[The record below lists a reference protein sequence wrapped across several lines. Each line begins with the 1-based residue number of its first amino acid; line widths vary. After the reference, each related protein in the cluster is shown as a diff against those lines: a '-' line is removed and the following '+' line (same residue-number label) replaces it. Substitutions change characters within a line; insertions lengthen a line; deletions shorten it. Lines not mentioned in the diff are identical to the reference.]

1 MLKRK
6 SKRVLSIVLAVAMI
20 LTMVPFAA
28 FADETTARDSSTSST
43 TAAWDGTIDTK
54 WYTDHESGTSYT
66 ISTAAEL
73 AGLAKLVNEGTD
85 FSGKTITLDADIDL
99 GGKEWTPIGT
109 SGKPFSGTFEGN
121 EKTISNLIINQPVK
135 SDVGLFGYTTN
146 GEIKNFTLNN
156 ASVTGYLDV
165 GAIAGTPYTSKY
177 TDINVTG
184 TIKIEGFSYV
194 GGALGKNAYANVTNV
209 DVTSSS
215 GSYVKANSIEG
226 NTAYRTYVGGL
237 VGFMGEGSHTIKD
250 CDVKIN
256 VTGSTCDVGG
266 LLGILHYGNTMINCT
281 YEGSLTLTN
290 PDAEVGSQFGALTG
304 TVMNSTAGSSTIS
317 GCKAMVT
324 SATSGGQD
332 VTDTITP
339 HGDFYNSIN
348 SSDNEK
354 ITVSITDT
362 TVNGTSVTV
371 DNNVAQVGDKKYKT
385 LQAAVKAAST
395 EETTIELVNDITLDA
410 SVMFINDQNIT
421 INGNG
426 HTISYDGVSTKTAF
440 KITGTASEME
450 GTPTGVTL
458 NVNDVTFK
466 NTNANS
472 TRSGYAVLI
481 GGNSNNTS
489 VNLDQCSFNN
499 LYCAVLGNAFTD
511 TTKADEAP
519 DFSITNSTFTDTQFG
534 YSVDAVTP
542 GAIVGAGN
550 ITFTDNK
557 GEVAEQETFTKTEAY
572 VTRNSV
578 TTVASSFTDAI
589 TNAQSGD
596 VITLA
601 KNLESETVITLPAGV
616 TLDGNGYTLSY
627 NNTESTPTNGAFI
640 TATGNNV
647 VIKNI
652 TLDLDGIKHGVQ
664 FYCTNGGKIEN
675 ATINGANWTAV
686 QVNGAQNI
694 ELINTTLNPNDGTNA
709 YANIEFSMGKN
720 VTTIPSLTIDG
731 VSFDSQY
738 PAIWVDDD
746 TVAAIK
752 GQLGAGA
759 NNDAVSDKITSN
771 ITNNNKSDITIVV
784 EFAPGKSE
792 NVIAES
798 TYEPPYTGKF
808 SHEIFT
814 TVGDNGAI
822 DVDRYATEGDDVTI
836 TVSPDEA
843 YLLDELV
850 VTAGGKEVE
859 VKDNGDG
866 TYTFTMPSG
875 DVKIEVTFA
884 EDPNWE
890 PEPEEPA
897 MPFVDVNENDW
908 FYDVVLYA
916 YENGLMTGT
925 SADTFAPN
933 TATTRGMIV
942 SMLARLEGVTSAESA
957 GFTDVADNDWYATA
971 VNWAA
976 SEGIVNGFE
985 DDTFRPNDAIT
996 REQMAAILYNY
1007 ADYKGYDV
1015 SARADLSDYADAAS
1029 ISSWAEDVLAW
1040 ANAEGLINGMTA
1052 TTIDPQGATTRAQTA
1067 AMFERFLT
1075 AHEA

>member
-6 SKRVLSIVLAVAMI
+6 GKRVLSIVLAVAMI
-20 LTMVPFAA
+20 VGLFPIAA
-28 FADETTARDSSTSST
+28 FAEGGEPATIYVDASATND
-43 TAAWDGTIDTK
+43 DGTDSTYKTLATAVSAANPGDTIELKSNLTIGEGPSNNIVVDKAITIDGKNFSITK
-54 WYTDHESGTSYT
+54 SFNNTANADGYGDCEAVFQITSTAGATIKNVKITGLEDGNKDEAGIYIKTGATATIQDCTFQGSAKDDNKYGCAGIITEGNSSNGLTVSDCIFKNVKYAMYFNGISKATITNNNVDTTSYT
-66 ISTAAEL
+66 GIY
-73 AGLAKLVNEGTD
+73 
-85 FSGKTITLDADIDL
+85 IADQ
-99 GGKEWTPIGT
+99 
-109 SGKPFSGTFEGN
+109 SA
-121 EKTISNLIINQPVK
+121 
-135 SDVGLFGYTTN
+135 SDVTVS
-146 GEIKNFTLNN
+146 NN
-156 ASVTGYLDV
+156 TM
-165 GAIAGTPYTSKY
+165 
-177 TDINVTG
+177 
-184 TIKIEGFSYV
+184 
-194 GGALGKNAYANVTNV
+194 TNV
-209 DVTSSS
+209 AVASEGYDKSYGS
-215 GSYVKANSIEG
+215 GVYVA
-226 NTAYRTYVGGL
+226 T
-237 VGFMGEGSHTIKD
+237 
-250 CDVKIN
+250 
-256 VTGSTCDVGG
+256 
-266 LLGILHYGNTMINCT
+266 
-281 YEGSLTLTN
+281 
-290 PDAEVGSQFGALTG
+290 PGA
-304 TVMNSTAGSSTIS
+304 
-317 GCKAMVT
+317 
-324 SATSGGQD
+324 
-332 VTDTITP
+332 
-339 HGDFYNSIN
+339 
-348 SSDNEK
+348 EK
-354 ITVSITDT
+354 ITVANNNITMADT
-362 TVNGTSVTV
+362 ATGEAVGNV
-371 DNNVAQVGDKKYKT
+371 NVAQIGDKQYKT
-385 LQAAVKAAST
+385 LQEAVTAAST
-395 EETTIELVNDITLDA
+395 NATTVNLISDITLDS
-410 SVMFINDQNIT
+410 SVMLVSDQNLT

-426 HTISYDGVSTKTAF
+426 HTISYDGTVPASKVAF
-440 KITGTASEME
+440 KITGEASEME

-458 NVNDVTFK
+458 NINNVTFQ
-466 NTNANS
+466 NTN
-472 TRSGYAVLI
+472 TTQGGYAVLI

-489 VNLDQCSFNN
+489 VDLDQCSFDN

-822 DVDRYATEGDDVTI
+822 DVDRYATEGDKVTI

-843 YLLDELV
+843 YMLDKMT
-850 VTAGGKEVE
+850 VTSGDKDVE
-859 VKDNGDG
+859 VTDNGDG

-933 TATTRGMIV
+933 QTTTRGMIV
-942 SMLARLEGVTSAESA
+942 SMLARLEGVTNAEDA
-957 GFTDVADNDWYATA
+957 GFADVAANDWYATA

-976 SEGIVNGFE
+976 SVGVVNGYE
-985 DDTFRPNDAIT
+985 DNTFRPNAPIT

>member
-20 LTMVPFAA
+20 LTMVPFSAL
-28 FADETTARDSSTSST
+28 ADETTARDSSTSST
-43 TAAWDGTIDTK
+43 TTAWDGTTAETS
-54 WYTDHESGTSYT
+54 WYIGHEKDTSYT

-73 AGLAKLVNEGTD
+73 AGLAELVNAGNT
-85 FSGKTITLDADIDL
+85 FSGKTITLGADIDL
-99 GGKEWTPIGT
+99 GGQEWTPIGT
-109 SGKPFSGTFEGN
+109 SGKPFSGTFDGN
-121 EKTISNLIINQPVK
+121 KKTISNLAINKPSK
-135 SDVGLFGYTTN
+135 NDVGLFGYTTS
-146 GEIKNFTLNN
+146 GEVKNVTLNN
-156 ASVTGYLDV
+156 ANVTGRLDV
-165 GAIAGTPYTSKY
+165 GAVAGCPYTSKY
-177 TDINVTG
+177 TNIDVTG
-184 TIKIEGFSYV
+184 TIRITGYAYV
-194 GGALGKNAYANVTNV
+194 GGALGKNAYADITDV
-209 DVTSSS
+209 DVTGDSD
-215 GSYVKANSIEG
+215 SYVIANSE
-226 NTAYRTYVGGL
+226 NYRTYVGGL
-237 VGFMGEGSHTIKD
+237 VGFMGEGTHTIQD
-250 CDVKIN
+250 CDVEIN

-281 YEGSLTLTN
+281 YKGSLTLTN
-290 PDAEVGSQFGALTG
+290 PDAEDGSEFGALTG
-304 TVMNSTAGSSTIS
+304 TVMNSKAGPSKIS
-317 GCKAMVT
+317 GCKATVT
-324 SATSGGQD
+324 SATSGGQN
-332 VTDTITP
+332 VTNTITP
-339 HGDFYNSIN
+339 HGDFYYPIN
-348 SSDNEK
+348 SSDNEN

-362 TVNGTSVTV
+362 TVNGTPVTV
-371 DNNVAQVGDKKYKT
+371 DNNVAQVGGTKYKT
-385 LQAAVKAAST
+385 LQEAVTDAST
-395 EETTIELVNDITLDA
+395 AETTIELVNDITLDA
-410 SVMFINDQNIT
+410 SVMFINDQNII

-472 TRSGYAVLI
+472 TQSGYAVLI

-519 DFSITNSTFTDTQFG
+519 DFSITNSTFTDTRFG

-542 GAIVGAGN
+542 GAIVGASD
-550 ITFTDNK
+550 ITFTGNEGK
-557 GEVAEQETFTKTEAY
+557 VTEQESFAQTEAY

-738 PAIWVDDD
+738 PAIWVDNA

-752 GQLGAGA
+752 GRLGADA
-759 NNDAVSDKITSN
+759 DNDAVSDKITSN

-784 EFAPGKSE
+784 EFAPGESE

-822 DVDRYATEGDDVTI
+822 DVDRYATEGDKVTI

-843 YLLDELV
+843 YMLDKMT
-850 VTAGGKEVE
+850 VTSGGKDVE
-859 VKDNGDG
+859 VTDNGDG

>member
-1 MLKRK
+1 MGITMNSHANGYNLIVRNTSFPNTLCGVSYNYDDKTTGQIANNSLK
-6 SKRVLSIVLAVAMI
+6 
-20 LTMVPFAA
+20 F
-28 FADETTARDSSTSST
+28 E
-43 TAAWDGTIDTK
+43 GTISVDPGCYAVQK
-54 WYTDHESGTSYT
+54 
-66 ISTAAEL
+66 
-73 AGLAKLVNEGTD
+73 
-85 FSGKTITLDADIDL
+85 
-99 GGKEWTPIGT
+99 
-109 SGKPFSGTFEGN
+109 
-121 EKTISNLIINQPVK
+121 
-135 SDVGLFGYTTN
+135 FG
-146 GEIKNFTLNN
+146 
-156 ASVTGYLDV
+156 
-165 GAIAGTPYTSKY
+165 
-177 TDINVTG
+177 
-184 TIKIEGFSYV
+184 
-194 GGALGKNAYANVTNV
+194 NAYAGGKPTTDNYYESVEDFNKDNPVLENPTLV
-209 DVTSSS
+209 
-215 GSYVKANSIEG
+215 ANAVAKVG
-226 NTAYRTYVGGL
+226 NT
-237 VGFMGEGSHTIKD
+237 
-250 CDVKIN
+250 
-256 VTGSTCDVGG
+256 
-266 LLGILHYGNTMINCT
+266 
-281 YEGSLTLTN
+281 
-290 PDAEVGSQFGALTG
+290 
-304 TVMNSTAGSSTIS
+304 
-317 GCKAMVT
+317 
-324 SATSGGQD
+324 
-332 VTDTITP
+332 
-339 HGDFYNSIN
+339 FYN
-348 SSDNEK
+348 DLQ
-354 ITVSITDT
+354 TA
-362 TVNGTSVTV
+362 VT
-371 DNNVAQVGDKKYKT
+371 
-385 LQAAVKAAST
+385 AAST
-395 EETTIELVNDITLDA
+395 AKTTIELVNDITLDA
-410 SVMFINDQNIT
+410 SVMFIRDQNIT

-440 KITGTASEME
+440 KITDTASEME

-472 TRSGYAVLI
+472 PRSGYAVLI

-601 KNLESETVITLPAGV
+601 KNLKSETVITLPAGV

-822 DVDRYATEGDDVTI
+822 DVDRYATEGDKVTI

-843 YLLDELV
+843 YMLDKMT
-850 VTAGGKEVE
+850 VTSGGKDVE
-859 VKDNGDG
+859 VTDNGDG

>member
-1 MLKRK
+1 MKK
-6 SKRVLSIVLAVAMI
+6 SKKLLSILLACLMI
-20 LTMVPFAA
+20 ISMFPAAA
-28 FADETTARDSSTSST
+28 FANEDGSNSIGSITIEGKDGSYDTLSAAVNAATAGD
-43 TAAWDGTIDTK
+43 TINLPTGIYEIGSLNINK
-54 WYTDHESGTSYT
+54 P
-66 ISTAAEL
+66 INL
-73 AGLAKLVNEGTD
+73 AGEGTVTLKGSVMYSNFPTENTQAETQPTLSVSNITFAATD
-85 FSGKTITLDADIDL
+85 NNSHQGLCFSTGVTNYTL
-99 GGKEWTPIGT
+99 
-109 SGKPFSGTFEGN
+109 
-121 EKTISNLIINQPVK
+121 
-135 SDVGLFGYTTN
+135 
-146 GEIKNFTLNN
+146 
-156 ASVTGYLDV
+156 
-165 GAIAGTPYTSKY
+165 
-177 TDINVTG
+177 
-184 TIKIEGFSYV
+184 
-194 GGALGKNAYANVTNV
+194 NVTNCTFAGWEYAIGV
-209 DVTSSS
+209 NSNASNNTLNVSGTIFTDNGCAVSVKGGSTGNKIGSYTDNIQNSGFAAQIFNPAETSGYQVNGYYNDMATVLAQQES
-215 GSYVKANSIEG
+215 GSYTPDVDVLTDNTKKVVFNANDLEKDI
-226 NTAYRTYVGGL
+226 NTA
-237 VGFMGEGSHTIKD
+237 
-250 CDVKIN
+250 
-256 VTGSTCDVGG
+256 
-266 LLGILHYGNTMINCT
+266 
-281 YEGSLTLTN
+281 
-290 PDAEVGSQFGALTG
+290 
-304 TVMNSTAGSSTIS
+304 
-317 GCKAMVT
+317 
-324 SATSGGQD
+324 
-332 VTDTITP
+332 
-339 HGDFYNSIN
+339 
-348 SSDNEK
+348 
-354 ITVSITDT
+354 DT
-362 TVNGTSVTV
+362 T
-371 DNNVAQVGDKKYKT
+371 A
-385 LQAAVKAAST
+385 
-395 EETTIELVNDITLDA
+395 TTIYIGKDIELTKSIYLT
-410 SVMFINDQNIT
+410 INQNIT

-440 KITGTASEME
+440 KITGTANEMV

-589 TNAQSGD
+589 TNAQFGD

-616 TLDGNGYTLSY
+616 TLDGNGYMLSY

-784 EFAPGKSE
+784 EFVPGKSE

-822 DVDRYATEGDDVTI
+822 DVDRYATEGDKVTI

-843 YLLDELV
+843 YMLDKMT
-850 VTAGGKEVE
+850 VTSGGKDVE
-859 VKDNGDG
+859 VTDNGDG

-1015 SARADLSDYADAAS
+1015 SARADLSDYADAADV
-1029 ISSWAEDVLAW
+1029 SSWAEDVLAW

-1075 AHEA
+1075 AHAE

>member
-6 SKRVLSIVLAVAMI
+6 GKRVLSIVLAVAMI
-20 LTMVPFAA
+20 VGLFPIAA
-28 FADETTARDSSTSST
+28 FAEGGEPATIYVDASATND
-43 TAAWDGTIDTK
+43 DGTDSTYKTLATAVSAANPGDTIELKSNLTIGEGPSNNIVVDKAITIDGKNFSITK
-54 WYTDHESGTSYT
+54 SFNNTANADGYGDCEAVFQITSTAGATIKNVKITGLEDGNKDEAGIYIKTGATATIQDCTFQGSAKDDNKYGCAGIITEGNSSNGLTVSDCIFKNVKYAMYFNGISKATITNNNVDTTSYT
-66 ISTAAEL
+66 GIY
-73 AGLAKLVNEGTD
+73 
-85 FSGKTITLDADIDL
+85 IADQ
-99 GGKEWTPIGT
+99 
-109 SGKPFSGTFEGN
+109 SA
-121 EKTISNLIINQPVK
+121 
-135 SDVGLFGYTTN
+135 SDVTVS
-146 GEIKNFTLNN
+146 NN
-156 ASVTGYLDV
+156 TM
-165 GAIAGTPYTSKY
+165 
-177 TDINVTG
+177 
-184 TIKIEGFSYV
+184 
-194 GGALGKNAYANVTNV
+194 TNV
-209 DVTSSS
+209 AVASEGYDKSYGS
-215 GSYVKANSIEG
+215 GVYVA
-226 NTAYRTYVGGL
+226 T
-237 VGFMGEGSHTIKD
+237 
-250 CDVKIN
+250 
-256 VTGSTCDVGG
+256 
-266 LLGILHYGNTMINCT
+266 
-281 YEGSLTLTN
+281 
-290 PDAEVGSQFGALTG
+290 PGA
-304 TVMNSTAGSSTIS
+304 
-317 GCKAMVT
+317 
-324 SATSGGQD
+324 
-332 VTDTITP
+332 
-339 HGDFYNSIN
+339 
-348 SSDNEK
+348 EK
-354 ITVSITDT
+354 ITVANNNITMADT
-362 TVNGTSVTV
+362 ATGEAVGNV
-371 DNNVAQVGDKKYKT
+371 NVAQIGDKQYKT
-385 LQAAVKAAST
+385 LQEAVTAAST
-395 EETTIELVNDITLDA
+395 NATTVNLISDITLDS
-410 SVMFINDQNIT
+410 SVMLVSDQNLT

-426 HTISYDGVSTKTAF
+426 HTISYDGTVPASKVAF
-440 KITGTASEME
+440 KITGEASEME

-458 NVNDVTFK
+458 NINNVTFQ
-466 NTNANS
+466 NTN
-472 TRSGYAVLI
+472 TTQGGYAVLI

-489 VNLDQCSFNN
+489 VDLDQCSFDN

-822 DVDRYATEGDDVTI
+822 DVDRYATEGYKVTI

-843 YLLDELV
+843 YMLDKMT
-850 VTAGGKEVE
+850 VTSGDKDVE
-859 VKDNGDG
+859 VTDNGDG

-933 TATTRGMIV
+933 QTTTRGMIV
-942 SMLARLEGVTSAESA
+942 SMLARLEGVTNAEDA
-957 GFTDVADNDWYATA
+957 GFADVAANDWYATA

-976 SEGIVNGFE
+976 SVGVVNGYE
-985 DDTFRPNDAIT
+985 DNTFRPNAPIT